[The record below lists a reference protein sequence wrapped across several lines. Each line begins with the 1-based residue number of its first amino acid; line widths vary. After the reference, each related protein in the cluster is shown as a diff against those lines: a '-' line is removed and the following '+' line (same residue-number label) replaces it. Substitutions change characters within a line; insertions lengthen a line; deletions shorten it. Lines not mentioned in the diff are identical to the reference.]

1 MGKVV
6 RKLAPSL
13 LPGEK
18 DTRPYWQ
25 RDGRTV
31 EGWAKH
37 RQQVQD
43 WKRRNLEK
51 NRAYCQTQRDRME
64 AKYGKRKMSRHLD
77 FIKIAEKFNESL
89 QCNSK
94 PTI

>member
-6 RKLAPSL
+6 RKLTPAL

-25 RDGRTV
+25 RQGRSV

-37 RQQVQD
+37 RRQVQD
-43 WKRRNLEK
+43 WKRRNPEK
-51 NRAYCQTQRDRME
+51 DRAHVKAYYARNR
-64 AKYGKRKMSRHLD
+64 AKYGRCKISRTHLNYID
-77 FIKIAEKFNESL
+77 MAERFNETL
-89 QCNSK
+89 DRNC
-94 PTI
+94 T

>member
-25 RDGRTV
+25 RQGRSV

-37 RQQVQD
+37 RRQVQD
-43 WKRRNLEK
+43 WKKRNPEAT
-51 NRAYCQTQRDRME
+51 RAHSMTFRSKRK
-64 AKYGKRKMSRHLD
+64 AKYGFRE
-77 FIKIAEKFNESL
+77 IKTDLQWIKVAEEFNETL
-89 QCNSK
+89 DRNRA
-94 PTI
+94 

>member
-1 MGKVV
+1 MGQVV

-37 RQQVQD
+37 RRQVQD
-43 WKRRNLEK
+43 WKKRHPEK
-51 NRAYCQTQRDRME
+51 NRAHGQTYRDRME
-64 AKYGKRKMSRHLD
+64 AKYGRRKIVRHLD
-77 FIKIAEKFNESL
+77 YIRIAEEFNETL
-89 QCNSK
+89 DRNR
-94 PTI
+94 P